1 MNQRR
6 LEGVLG
12 GLLRAGVL
20 LSASVVV
27 AGGAWWLAM
36 CSGCRAAY
44 RPFRGEPRALTSA
57 SEIVAGLGH
66 PRPETV
72 IQFGLLLLIAT
83 PVARVVFS
91 AAAFAL
97 EKDWTY
103 VAITAVVL
111 AVLVYSLAFAHTAG

>member
-1 MNQRR
+1 MKERR
-6 LEGVLG
+6 LESVLG
-12 GLLRAGVL
+12 TLLRAGVL
-20 LSASVVV
+20 LSASVVA
-27 AGGAWWLAM
+27 AGAAWLLGR
-36 CSGCRAAY
+36 CSGCGAAY
-44 RPFRGEPRALTSA
+44 HPFRGEPRDLNSV
-57 SEIVAGLGH
+57 SGIVASLGH

-91 AAAFAL
+91 LAAFAL

-111 AVLVYSLAFAHTAG
+111 AVLVYSLAFAAG